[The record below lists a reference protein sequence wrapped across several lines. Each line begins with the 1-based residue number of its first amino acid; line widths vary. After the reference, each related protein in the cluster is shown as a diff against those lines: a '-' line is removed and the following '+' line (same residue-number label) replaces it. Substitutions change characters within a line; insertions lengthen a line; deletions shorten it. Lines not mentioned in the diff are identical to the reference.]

1 MVRRGLGSAAVVQYS
16 PVSRGELIGARRA
29 TGDAELQRRAR
40 RRPAGSG
47 PWHRADDAKRELR
60 LALTNAFVTPIDSE
74 DIYVMS
80 ERLDPDRRG
89 KAGASATEAAD
100 RVWYATVKEG

>member
-1 MVRRGLGSAAVVQYS
+1 M
-16 PVSRGELIGARRA
+16 
-29 TGDAELQRRAR
+29 
-40 RRPAGSG
+40 
-47 PWHRADDAKRELR
+47 
-60 LALTNAFVTPIDSE
+60 ALTNAFITPIDSE

-89 KAGASATEAAD
+89 KAGASATEAAY

>member
-1 MVRRGLGSAAVVQYS
+1 M
-16 PVSRGELIGARRA
+16 AR
-29 TGDAELQRRAR
+29 
-40 RRPAGSG
+40 
-47 PWHRADDAKRELR
+47 
-60 LALTNAFVTPIDSE
+60 TNAFITPIDSE

-89 KAGASATEAAD
+89 KAGASATEAAN